1 MNKIKQN
8 RHSDKTPKGSISPA
22 DLKEEILSHTQK
34 ASREMSANSNP
45 FPDIYPER
53 LKLFIRE
60 AKDSL
65 GFNEEL
71 FSCYILLACSTAIGK
86 TRRINLL
93 GNTVQYGNIYLL
105 AIAQPGSNKSAP
117 LKEAMQPISNEQA
130 ANYDRFQ
137 VEFGEWQQE
146 KGDDNQKPTWRRY
159 TVDDITVE
167 KLARVHQE
175 NRRGITVQKDELNGW
190 LRSFNRYSNNGE
202 QEKWLEWWS
211 YQAMNV
217 DRVGLDYSIYIPVP
231 FLSVGGTIQ
240 PGLLREMGK
249 GDRMHNG
256 FIDRFLFC
264 YPDKIPKSLWSE
276 KTMPQTPLN
285 EYRDAIKKLLA
296 LDFDSENH
304 PVDVVLTSDA
314 KERLITYFNEE
325 NRPRVENAE
334 CDLLR
339 GIFSKYDLHTA
350 RLALLLQMLWYGY
363 GEEAKDYE
371 IDRQMIDRAIELSE
385 YFQQQSMKVYEKL
398 NNETPVDRMPDLNQV
413 IYERLQDEFT
423 RKEGLE
429 TAKRFGMPA
438 RTFERWLHRG
448 DGEVFEK
455 IKRGKYGKLYT

>member
-1 MNKIKQN
+1 MTKINQN
-8 RHSDKTPKGSISPA
+8 RHTDKSPIGSISPA
-22 DLKEEILSHTQK
+22 DLEEEILSHTQK

-45 FPDIYPER
+45 FPDVYPER

-93 GNTVQYGNIYLL
+93 GNTVQYGNIYFL

-117 LKEAMQPISNEQA
+117 LKEAMRPISTEQA
-130 ANYDRFQ
+130 STYDRFQ
-137 VEFGEWQQE
+137 VDLAEWQQE
-146 KGDDNQKPTWRRY
+146 KGDDNQKPTWIRY

-211 YQAMNV
+211 YHAMNV
-217 DRVGLDYSIYIPVP
+217 DRVGLDYSIYIPEP

-240 PGLLREMGK
+240 PGLLHEIGK

-256 FIDRFLFC
+256 FVDRFLFC
-264 YPDKIPKSLWSE
+264 YPDRIPKSLWSD

-304 PVDVVLTSDA
+304 PVDIVLTSEA
-314 KERLITYFNEE
+314 KKRLIAYFNEE

-339 GIFSKYDLHTA
+339 GIFSKFDLHTA

-363 GEEAKDYE
+363 GEEEKDYE

-385 YFQQQSMKVYEKL
+385 YFQQQSLKVYEKL
-398 NNETPVDRMPDLNQV
+398 NNETPVDQLDEKKKV
-413 IYERLQDEFT
+413 IYEKLPGFFKKSDGKKIAE
-423 RKEGLE
+423 K
-429 TAKRFGMPA
+429 FGMPT
-438 RTFERWLHRG
+438 RTFEHWLKTG
-448 DGEVFEK
+448 QGEYFTKPDHGYYEK
-455 IKRGKYGKLYT
+455 VYT